1 MLIDLDLKCSDRYLE
16 DGDSRLF
23 LHDLVRLLLRYKA
36 IGGSGFQAAIGGAA
50 HAILRSQFGCTMEC
64 FASPLN
70 ARGAPFC
77 SAFADTD
84 APFGSIGSF
93 LDFKPESG
101 CYEVHPIPSAP
112 PTPAYP
118 TPTRSLPDPY
128 PTPTRPL
135 PLPYHSF
142 QANPPFVPSL
152 VLTMASHVRGLLD
165 AAEMGDRELLFVV
178 IVGSSSAMRKSDAWG
193 ALQELAHGRFGRS
206 QWIVP
211 LHHHG
216 YTAGHAHIE
225 KEGEQRRMSS
235 CESAVFV
242 FASSAANQ
250 RWPSTP
256 EKESLFRAAMR
267 LALPQKMKR
276 LRKADQKVSR
286 QRKMSK
292 KRRRVG
298 QP

>member
-1 MLIDLDLKCSDRYLE
+1 MFRS
-16 DGDSRLF
+16 GSRRWRFKALPARSRPAAAPLQGHRRQRLPSGYWWRRACNPPLAVW
-23 LHDLVRLLLRYKA
+23 LHDGVFRIAAERTRRTILLRLCRHGRSLWLNWKLPRL
-36 IGGSGFQAAIGGAA
+36 QAGVGM
-50 HAILRSQFGCTMEC
+50 L
-64 FASPLN
+64 
-70 ARGAPFC
+70 RGAP
-77 SAFADTD
+77 D
-84 APFGSIGSF
+84 P
-93 LDFKPESG
+93 
-101 CYEVHPIPSAP
+101 VRP
-112 PTPAYP
+112 PYSRLPDPYL
-118 TPTRSLPDPY
+118 TPTRPLPDPY